1 MVDIVVASQVKE
13 VDEIDSDHYSPTGNS
28 WNQDDVDNAY
38 NKYYSSMPAFPKD
51 SEKDAKSKKK
61 SVYSYEDD
69 LQAHPL
75 LVAQTPDPE
84 EQGEQSVGGGS
95 HGPQDVTAQR
105 NDQNLISMD

>member
-1 MVDIVVASQVKE
+1 MVEIVVASQVKE
-13 VDEIDSDHYSPTGNS
+13 VEEVNSDHYSPTGNS

-75 LVAQTPDPE
+75 LVA
-84 EQGEQSVGGGS
+84 
-95 HGPQDVTAQR
+95 
-105 NDQNLISMD
+105 